1 MLCDYAAEDADIT
14 FQLKEILEKEI
25 HQNGLQQLF
34 YEIEMPL
41 MKVLARMEQNG
52 VRIDSEALRLSS
64 VVLTGEMIEL
74 EKQIHELAGYEFNVS
89 STLL

>member
-1 MLCDYAAEDADIT
+1 MMIWWVAKGKNQIDIRFVDLDLLCDYAAEDADIT

-41 MKVLARMEQNG
+41 MKVLARMEQSG
-52 VRIDSEALRLSS
+52 VESIVKRCD
-64 VVLTGEMIEL
+64 
-74 EKQIHELAGYEFNVS
+74 
-89 STLL
+89 STLLFSQEK